1 MSKLIIPAAELIG
14 TPLTPEELKG
24 IIAGAT
30 TYSCSCH
37 LKVLGA
43 TGVGK
48 ELNGITT
55 EKECRSECKDL
66 CSNTE
71 NCYDFSISFSAIDS

>member
-14 TPLTPEELKG
+14 TPLTQEELKG
-24 IIAGAT
+24 ILAGAT
-30 TYSCSCH
+30 TYSCSCL

-48 ELNGITT
+48 EFNGITT
-55 EKECRSECKDL
+55 EKECRSECKNL
-66 CSNTE
+66 CSNTK